1 MTKLAFVFPGQGSQK
16 IGMGK
21 DFYDAFA
28 SVQDLFQKG
37 SEVLPFSL
45 TETIFEGDAEQLT
58 QTAYAQPCILS
69 TSIAIGNLLKE
80 EGIVPDMVGGHSL
93 GEYAALVFSDMLS
106 YEEGVRLVNE
116 RGTFMAAADL
126 KQLGGMAAVL
136 GLDAKQILTTLQ
148 SDDFCRENVEVA
160 NDNCPGQVV
169 ISGLKAGI
177 EQATPLLKEAGA
189 KRVMPL
195 SVAGPFHSSLMKP
208 AATQF
213 AAVLD
218 KVSLTLPT
226 YPVYSNVSAKPHEM
240 DIQQVKASL
249 VEQMVHAVRFTEMIQ
264 NMIADG
270 ATTFVEVGPGKVLAG
285 LIKKIDKNVAVYST
299 GTMGEFEDFI
309 QVGSKNKEEN
319 HAITK

>member
-21 DFYDAFA
+21 DFYDAFI
-28 SVQDLFQKG
+28 SVQNLFHKG

-45 TETIFEGDAEQLT
+45 PETIFEGDTEQLT

-80 EGIVPDMVGGHSL
+80 NGIEPHMVGGHSL
-93 GEYAALVFSDMLS
+93 GEYSALVFSGMLS
-106 YEEGVRLVNE
+106 YQDGVRLVYE
-116 RGTFMAAADL
+116 RGTLMADADPQ
-126 KQLGGMAAVL
+126 KQGGMAAVL
-136 GLDAKQILTTLQ
+136 GLDANQILASLQ
-148 SDDFCRENVEVA
+148 SDDFCKENVEIA

-169 ISGLKAGI
+169 ISGIKAGI

-189 KRVMPL
+189 KRIMPL

-208 AATQF
+208 AAERF
-213 AAVLD
+213 SDVLGTF
-218 KVSLTLPT
+218 SFELPVCS
-226 YPVYSNVSAKPHEM
+226 VYSNVSAQPYEM
-240 DIQQVKASL
+240 DIQKVKSSL

-270 ATTFVEVGPGKVLAG
+270 ATTFVEVGPGKVLSG
-285 LIKKIDKNVAVYST
+285 LIKKIDKNVAIYST
-299 GTMGEFEDFI
+299 STMEELKAF
-309 QVGSKNKEEN
+309 VAAWNKEKGEN
-319 HAITK
+319 V